1 MKEYDIEPAFDE
13 NNIPI
18 VLTSSQYYTPY
29 MAVTLYSIIQNAS
42 IQNNYD
48 FIILHKEIK
57 REDRQTVMGMAEDY
71 ANVSIRFVEVDH
83 NTDENDFNFREGYSS
98 ESFYRVI
105 MIRILKKYTTVL
117 YFDCDVVAV
126 RDVADLYNGYD
137 VSDYCVAAA
146 RDIDGQAS
154 SICGHDDRKSYML
167 GYMGLRRLTDYF
179 QSGVMIF
186 NLERIRKTY
195 SVDEIIQRSCAK
207 EIMFGDQD
215 VLNILYKN
223 QVLYLDMKWNVIM
236 NPYRTYLQRLFCLA
250 SKEILNEYL
259 EARKEPYIIHYAGSD
274 KPWMVPDTDMAEA
287 FWRVVRGTPFYEE
300 IVSRML
306 AGAEDEQ

>member
-1 MKEYDIEPAFDE
+1 MKVYDMEPAFDE

-42 IQNNYD
+42 AWNNYD
-48 FIILHKEIK
+48 FIILHKEIEQK
-57 REDRQTVMGMAEDY
+57 DRQTVMGMADAYE
-71 ANVSIRFVEVDH
+71 NVSIRFVEVDPAIDA
-83 NTDENDFNFREGYSS
+83 NEFNFREGYSS

-105 MIRILKKYTTVL
+105 MMRILEKYTKVL

-154 SICGHDDRKSYML
+154 SICWNDGRKSYML
-167 GYMGLRRLTDYF
+167 GYISLRKLTDYF

-186 NLERIRKTY
+186 NLKKIRQTY
-195 SVDEIIQRSCAK
+195 TIEEIIQRSCAK

-223 QVLYLDMKWNVIM
+223 QVCYLDMKWNVIM
-236 NPYRTYLQRLFCLA
+236 NKLRTSLQRLFCLA
-250 SKEILNEYL
+250 SKEVLDEYL
-259 EARKEPYIIHYAGSD
+259 EARKEPYIIHYAGID
-274 KPWMVPDTDMAEA
+274 KPWKVPDTDMAEA

-300 IVSRML
+300 IVSRMF